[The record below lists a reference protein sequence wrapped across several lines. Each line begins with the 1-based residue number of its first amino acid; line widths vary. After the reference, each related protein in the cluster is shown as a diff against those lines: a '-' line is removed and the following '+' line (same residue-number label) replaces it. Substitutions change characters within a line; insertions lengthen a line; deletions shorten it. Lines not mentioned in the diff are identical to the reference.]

1 MKDFIKKVSSCFSLY
16 GVTVFAGIV
25 ITLCLIAFGEQY
37 YYQLQPLFEKYNFKL
52 YLILVLCI
60 AWLFFYIV
68 YLHKQVVDLV
78 KFVISENIITR
89 KNMSKLNRET
99 RKLIVLHTTSK
110 KEDEVG

>member
-1 MKDFIKKVSSCFSLY
+1 
-16 GVTVFAGIV
+16 
-25 ITLCLIAFGEQY
+25 
-37 YYQLQPLFEKYNFKL
+37 
-52 YLILVLCI
+52 
-60 AWLFFYIV
+60 
-68 YLHKQVVDLV
+68 LV